1 MCQLIEGRTYRLE
14 KVIEIEG
21 FTGFIVGEED
31 LSEDK
36 EPVMI
41 DLGMKRI
48 LEVFR
53 ENVYL
58 VLAGKDE
65 VRIRKLECR
74 DIKLSEFL
82 KSEGIRYKFK
92 ADYRK
97 FKGAWEKA
105 LDVSNGLFGTNGYA
119 VCMSFWCDWMFHN
132 FELKLVNPGWLTIE
146 GYDIEAVMGWNLGND
161 VLSEAHGLITDIL
174 TAPQR
179 FTGKEYA
186 DRLKESGLTETIPY
200 LRMIE
205 REEE

>member
-146 GYDIEAVMGWNLGND
+146 GYDIEAVMGWNLSDD
-161 VLSEAHGLITDIL
+161 VYSKAHGLIKDIL
-174 TAPQR
+174 TAPR
-179 FTGKEYA
+179 EFTGKEYA